1 MENKNIKHGEVQK
14 YKINFIQYMSNSK
27 HIRFEDYVYI
37 KQKKLD
43 EYIKNKQSKG

>member
-1 MENKNIKHGEVQK
+1 MEIKNIKRIQK

-43 EYIKNKQSKG
+43 DYIKNKQSKG

>member
-1 MENKNIKHGEVQK
+1 MENKNIKGIQK

-43 EYIKNKQSKG
+43 DYIKNKQSKG

>member
-1 MENKNIKHGEVQK
+1 MENKN
-14 YKINFIQYMSNSK
+14 NAK

-43 EYIKNKQSKG
+43 EHIKDKQSKG